1 MRALKEQRD
10 TSLTNQIIE
19 HRQVKVAVAEK
30 KEEME
35 KTLKLKQI
43 VLILLAIDGNW
54 VFNPWLEGFRLLGGG
69 QGREIHE
76 DIQAG
81 NMKKEASFF
90 LFLFFFLI

>member
-1 MRALKEQRD
+1 MQTTMRALKEQRD

-43 VLILLAIDGNW
+43 VLILLAIDGN
-54 VFNPWLEGFRLLGGG
+54 
-69 QGREIHE
+69 
-76 DIQAG
+76 
-81 NMKKEASFF
+81 
-90 LFLFFFLI
+90 